1 MPDEGRYAYSGLE
14 RIFHEKARLSILTSL
29 AANKSGLLFPDL
41 KEMCALTDGN
51 LARHLQAL
59 QEAELILVKKSPGR
73 THVRM
78 SASGR
83 KRFVAYLEELERV
96 VRDAAQRRQGLG
108 RQGLEGDRG
117 KGRGKGDSGWA
128 TA

>member
-1 MPDEGRYAYSGLE
+1 MTEEGRYAYSGLE

-29 AANKSGLLFPDL
+29 VAHKGGLLFPDL

-59 QEAELILVKKSPGR
+59 QDADLIVVKKAPGR
-73 THVRM
+73 THVRL

-83 KRFVAYLEELERV
+83 KRFEAYLEELERV
-96 VRDAAQRRQGLG
+96 VRDAARR
-108 RQGLEGDRG
+108 EKG
-117 KGRGKGDSGWA
+117 KGRGKGESGWA